1 MAEELKEVETLIPTL
16 SQFKLQAL
24 GNITANIHAF
34 KGAVFQHLFA
44 FNNVHAFNHVTCS
57 VIVEYILVLQPVI
70 WEVI

>member
-24 GNITANIHAF
+24 GNIIAF

-57 VIVEYILVLQPVI
+57 VLVEYILVLQPVI